1 MESWERVNKYKLG
14 VNLQALRV
22 HHLPKGG
29 HGWVSSSK
37 MRTLTSSYGLH
48 PKTKS
53 LDHINLS

>member
-1 MESWERVNKYKLG
+1 MNKYKLG